1 MEDELKVILE
11 DEDTFD
17 IEMAEEDKADIE
29 LETDTVEVVTTDYEK
44 LKNLPEINET
54 KLLGNKT
61 SKDLGLQD
69 EMRALTNLEIE
80 EILKL

>member
-17 IEMAEEDKADIE
+17 IEMTEEDKADIE

-44 LKNLPEINET
+44 LNNLPGINEV

-61 SKDLGLQD
+61 PKDLGLQE
-69 EMRALTNLEIE
+69 EMSVLSNLEIE
-80 EILKL
+80 NILKL